1 MKSLTKKQ
9 SQSSCCA
16 PKAPKA
22 QRTAKVSEAQCC
34 AKRSRVVAGCH
45 D

>member
-1 MKSLTKKQ
+1 MTSLTPNKVQTSEASK
-9 SQSSCCA
+9 SGVKLES
-16 PKAPKA
+16 KAA
-22 QRTAKVSEAQCC
+22 DVAQCC